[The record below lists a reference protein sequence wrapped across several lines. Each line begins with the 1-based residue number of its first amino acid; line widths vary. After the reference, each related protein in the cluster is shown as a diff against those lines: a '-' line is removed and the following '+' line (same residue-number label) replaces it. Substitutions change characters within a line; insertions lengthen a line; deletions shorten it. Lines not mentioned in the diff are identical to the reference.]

1 MSEWI
6 STKNRLP
13 EIGEPILI
21 CCKNG
26 EIFSGCMRECSSY
39 DPSMRWM
46 TKGPLGTERRIGT
59 SRVTHWMPMPELPN
73 L

>member
-1 MSEWI
+1 MNEWI
-6 STKNRLP
+6 NRKERLP

-21 CCKNG
+21 YCKNG

-39 DPSMRWM
+39 DPELRWM